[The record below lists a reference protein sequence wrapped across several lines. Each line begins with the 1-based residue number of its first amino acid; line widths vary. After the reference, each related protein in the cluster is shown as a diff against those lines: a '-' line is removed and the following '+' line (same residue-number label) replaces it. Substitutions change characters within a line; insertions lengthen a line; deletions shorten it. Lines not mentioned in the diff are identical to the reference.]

1 MATNLI
7 STELNSPFQ
16 NQEIGATG
24 LDLGETSI
32 AKDPFGFGEK
42 VAQIDVGRQFNDLLD
57 KGQEGMIATAN
68 ALINEGTFTAE
79 DLQGMDPNMAAFQ
92 SKEGQVNWYAG
103 IKKKI
108 DEKAKAKAEQERQ
121 ALGEKA
127 FSPEGTQADRT
138 KFGIKSGLKP
148 GELFDQFTDEEK
160 AVLIKDVNKDFQD
173 TLAQEG
179 ITEASSTQDLIDFVE
194 RFVKRRPEVADLPA
208 FIALKE
214 TIEGGLDRDAKERE
228 AIAKRNFIKPGKLTA
243 GERAAVTMAPR
254 IARDVTELQSL
265 LKQATVGEL
274 KGKLIKQ
281 LPTELRTKI
290 EAARARMFGVLS
302 RNIAAEKGVLTDKDI
317 ERISKALPGF
327 EQSADA
333 ALFNLT
339 SLKEISQLNLENIL
353 RTANASN
360 IDIGTLGEEFLSS
373 PLFDDVDFQTDFG
386 GSFSKAKKT
395 DKSKEKIDKPK
406 EVKTNL
412 TTKSSDADIK
422 KWLEE
427 NGHKV
432 SDKNIENVRKQTRG
446 K

>member
-7 STELNSPFQ
+7 DVELQSPFQ
-16 NQEIGATG
+16 NQPIGETG
-24 LDLGETSI
+24 LDLGKTSI
-32 AKDPFGFGEK
+32 AQDPFKFGEK
-42 VAQIDVGRQFNDLLD
+42 VAQIDVGRQFGQLLD

-68 ALINEGTFTAE
+68 ALISEGTFTAE
-79 DLQGMDPNMAAFQ
+79 ELQGLDPNLPAFQ
-92 SKEGQVNWYAG
+92 SQEGQVNWYAG

-214 TIEGGLDRDAKERE
+214 TIEGGLDRDAKE
-228 AIAKRNFIKPGKLTA
+228 
-243 GERAAVTMAPR
+243 AAAAASATGR
-254 IARDVTELQSL
+254 KGRQEGISFRKYVTES
-265 LKQATVGEL
+265 
-274 KGKLIKQ
+274 
-281 LPTELRTKI
+281 TKI
-290 EAARARMFGVLS
+290 SDVITSINA
-302 RNIAAEKGVLTDKDI
+302 ID
-317 ERISKALPGF
+317 KALPGGIDNPTGDVF
-327 EQSADA
+327 GVVGIGSNKLRGFVMSKEGVKLRQAINNFFQANLKEQSGVAVSDREFDRVEKSFGLNTRGNVDA
-333 ALFNLT
+333 FIQSMKISRDQRKNKLKNLQLLLT
-339 SLKEISQLNLENIL
+339 DEQLDMVKERGGITTESLP
-353 RTANASN
+353 
-360 IDIGTLGEEFLSS
+360 S
-373 PLFDDVDFQTDFG
+373 P
-386 GSFSKAKKT
+386 
-395 DKSKEKIDKPK
+395 DKPRDDKPK
-406 EVKTNL
+406 KVKTEL
-412 TTKSSDADIK
+412 TAKSSDADIK